1 MKIEIDT
8 LDIDWFERDFGAM
21 TKKIN
26 GELLKI
32 TFEVIKDE
40 QRRSITLENYKGY
53 IKRSKRY
60 SKQRFKTWDS
70 KRIL

>member
-1 MKIEIDT
+1 MIIKIDT

-26 GELLKI
+26 GELFKI

-40 QRRSITLENYKGY
+40 
-53 IKRSKRY
+53 
-60 SKQRFKTWDS
+60 
-70 KRIL
+70 